1 MSHFASEAMLN
12 YFRLQHSREIVN
24 RGIRFFKVAL
34 FALVLLH
41 AVGYGNLIDVYGQD
55 TSSQPFVNST
65 SSSLDRD
72 IQSQAVNQSNEIN
85 LLDLNTFIWK
95 TVNEAYVLQTD
106 NELDLIVDTDSAE
119 KLYNRAYLQTK
130 LNSTTIT
137 DPLDIAIVYSSQS
150 LSGNNASLA
159 VEIRDKGNNS
169 IISSYGLEKNSTNA
183 RFPILQNIVERPI
196 EIRLYVI
203 TEDPGSHVLTVK
215 QFRILQHEQTQGNNT
230 K

>member
-1 MSHFASEAMLN
+1 MS
-12 YFRLQHSREIVN
+12 IG
-24 RGIRFFKVAL
+24 GIRFFKVAL
-34 FALVLLH
+34 FALFLLH
-41 AVGYGNLIDVYGQD
+41 VVGYGNLDVFGQD

-65 SSSLDRD
+65 ASSLNRD
-72 IQSQAVNQSNEIN
+72 MQSQALNQSNEVN

-95 TVNEAYVLQTD
+95 TVNDAYVLQTD
-106 NELDLIVDTDSAE
+106 NELDLIVDTDSTE
-119 KLYNRAYLQTK
+119 KLYNRVYLQTK

-137 DPLDIAIVYSSQS
+137 DPLDIALVYSSQS

-203 TEDPGSHVLTVK
+203 TEDPGSHVLTVD
-215 QFRILQHEQTQGNNT
+215 QFRILQHEQTQNNNT